1 MGNKKV
7 SILIVVL
14 IVLLLLALGYIFYDA
29 YTQYTQQKEF
39 SAFQQGAQAGYEQA
53 IIQVVQQA
61 TTCNQVPLRV
71 GNDTI
76 NIIAVGCPR
85 TG

>member
-1 MGNKKV
+1 MSKKI
-7 SILIVVL
+7 SVL
-14 IVLLLLALGYIFYDA
+14 IVILIILLVLSVGYIVYER
-29 YTQYTQQKEF
+29 YNQYRQQKEF

-76 NIIAVGCPR
+76 NIIAVNCLQ